1 MLWCRQRFCVH
12 INAWRHNQAYFCRSC
27 FQPLF
32 QHHLLLLTL
41 LTMCL
46 PATSWKHTQT
56 SLKPSDLECMH
67 IRHRLTCK
75 LCEMNEALTWVKISI
90 RLPNWTSDKLCALHF
105 LHLPPYLFFFLSFF
119 FFPGHVVRYTQSSHF
134 LLSTSFMCESYLN
147 CSTNGGIFLAKFCF
161 LSFFLCLS
169 DLVEVRPFE
178 CRSLKKL

>member
-1 MLWCRQRFCVH
+1 MHKDITKRSFAGYVFSLCFNIIIFCWLCYLCV
-12 INAWRHNQAYFCRSC
+12 Y
-27 FQPLF
+27 L
-32 QHHLLLLTL
+32 QH
-41 LTMCL
+41 
-46 PATSWKHTQT
+46 PENTQT

-90 RLPNWTSDKLCALHF
+90 RLPNWTSDELCALHF

-147 CSTNGGIFLAKFCF
+147 CSTNGGIFLARFCF

>member
-1 MLWCRQRFCVH
+1 MFSASVSTSSS
-12 INAWRHNQAYFCRSC
+12 FVD
-27 FQPLF
+27 F
-32 QHHLLLLTL
+32 
-41 LTMCL
+41 
-46 PATSWKHTQT
+46 ATYVFTCNILKTHTVIT
-56 SLKPSDLECMH
+56 EAIWFRMH

-90 RLPNWTSDKLCALHF
+90 RLPNWTSDELCALYF

-147 CSTNGGIFLAKFCF
+147 CSTNGGIFLARFCF
-161 LSFFLCLS
+161 LSLCLCLS
-169 DLVEVRPFE
+169 DLVEIRPFE

>member
-1 MLWCRQRFCVH
+1 
-12 INAWRHNQAYFCRSC
+12 
-27 FQPLF
+27 
-32 QHHLLLLTL
+32 
-41 LTMCL
+41 MCL

-90 RLPNWTSDKLCALHF
+90 RLPNWTSDELCALHF

-147 CSTNGGIFLAKFCF
+147 CSTNGGDFSCQILFSVFF
-161 LSFFLCLS
+161 PVSFWPCWSSAFWVSLFEKVIDRWEIQLCNGTG
-169 DLVEVRPFE
+169 
-178 CRSLKKL
+178 